1 MKKLRFAVLG
11 AGAGGQTM
19 AAFLTEKGYPVR
31 LYDHNLTRIQQL
43 QTLKTIRATG
53 KWTCQGTPEQITD
66 SLPQALDG
74 ADIILVV
81 TTTDA
86 HSAIARQCA
95 PYLRDGQIILLNP
108 GHVGGALEVR
118 HILLEELACSAR
130 VIIAETGDLMF
141 ACRMVQEGEIFQS
154 GIKQHVA
161 VAALP
166 ASDTPRLM
174 EVLGP
179 IFPSLHPVGSIL
191 ETGFEGGGAMLHPIP
206 SLMNLN
212 RMDRAQDYD
221 YYIDGITPSIA
232 RLVSACDCERLAVCR
247 ALGLE
252 VSSLVVSLQKTYGLE
267 QTELYDLLQ
276 HNAAYRGLKSPMNL
290 EHRFIIEDLLCG
302 IVPLAS
308 IGAELGVETPIMNA
322 FIEIGSVVCGRDFRA
337 QGRTAEKLGLSRK
350 TPEQIQALIR

>member
-154 GIKQHVA
+154 GIKQHVT

-179 IFPSLHPVGSIL
+179 IFPSLHPVDSIL

-252 VSSLVVSLQKTYGLE
+252 VSSLVASLQKTYGLE
-267 QTELYDLLQ
+267 QTDLYDLLQ

-308 IGAELGVETPIMNA
+308 L
-322 FIEIGSVVCGRDFRA
+322 
-337 QGRTAEKLGLSRK
+337 TAKNNK
-350 TPEQIQALIR
+350 